1 MITFVKKL
9 RNRIYGQLTNVA
21 EFFVRVQ
28 VVKLAEESVPVTYT
42 TPPNCEP
49 EKKKRK
55 KGKGERRREEQAKK
69 RIRRRKRIM
78 STSKICQKSEIVYRA
93 NSHYQNS
100 Q

>member
-55 KGKGERRREEQAKK
+55 NEEGESRKKK
-69 RIRRRKRIM
+69 RRG
-78 STSKICQKSEIVYRA
+78 TRA
-93 NSHYQNS
+93 KVGIL
-100 Q
+100 

>member
-78 STSKICQKSEIVYRA
+78 STSKICQKSEIV
-93 NSHYQNS
+93 
-100 Q
+100 

>member
-1 MITFVKKL
+1 M
-9 RNRIYGQLTNVA
+9 
-21 EFFVRVQ
+21 
-28 VVKLAEESVPVTYT
+28 AEESVPVTYT

-93 NSHYQNS
+93 NSLDQNS